1 MSRISVLTAE
11 QTPEA
16 SRSLLEGVKQAFGA
30 VPNVFKVLAHSPA
43 VLGSY
48 LQFHQANQGSSLTD
62 LQREVVALAVS
73 QVNGCEYCL
82 AVHTAIGGKAGLS
95 AEQLRSARDG
105 SLDAYAHF
113 AREVAQQR
121 GNVSDEVLAS
131 ARDAGLSDAALLGI
145 IAQVTLL
152 TFTNLLNNV
161 AQTTLD
167 FPPVAL

>member
-1 MSRISVLTAE
+1 MTRISILTAE
-11 QTPEA
+11 QTPDA
-16 SRSLLEGVKQAFGA
+16 SRPLLEGVKKAFGG

-43 VLGSY
+43 VLGTY

-73 QVNGCEYCL
+73 QANACEYCL

-95 AEQLRSARDG
+95 ADQLLGARDG

-113 AREVAQQR
+113 ARAVAEHR
-121 GNVSDEVLAS
+121 GNVSDQVIAS
-131 ARDAGLSDAALLGI
+131 ARSAGLSDEVLLGI

-161 AQTTLD
+161 AQTTID

>member
-1 MSRISVLTAE
+1 MPRISVLTAE

-16 SRSLLEGVKQAFGA
+16 SRLLLEGVKQTFGG

-43 VLGSY
+43 VLGTY
-48 LQFHQANQGSSLTD
+48 LQFHQANQGSLLNE

-73 QVNGCEYCL
+73 QANGCKYCL
-82 AVHTAIGGKAGLS
+82 AVHTAIAGKAGLS
-95 AEQLRSARDG
+95 AEQLRGARDG
-105 SLDAYAHF
+105 SLDAYANF
-113 AREVAQQR
+113 AREVADHR
-121 GNVSDEVLAS
+121 GDVSDHVIAS
-131 ARDAGLSDAALLGI
+131 ARSAGLSDEALLSI

-161 AQTTLD
+161 AQTTVD